1 MWGLWL
7 STNML
12 SMHPTLMAMYA
23 DARTQS
29 LRSAA
34 ESRRGRVVR
43 SETRRFFVL
52 PRRPRRTARV
62 AHV

>member
-1 MWGLWL
+1 LWL
-7 STNML
+7 SSKML
-12 SMHPTLMAMYA
+12 TMHPTLMTMFA
-23 DARTQS
+23 DERARS

-43 SETRRFFVL
+43 TGSRRLLVL
-52 PRRPRRTARV
+52 PRRPRRSARV

>member
-1 MWGLWL
+1 MWGLCL
-7 STNML
+7 SPNML

-23 DARTQS
+23 DARTES
-29 LRSAA
+29 LRSTA

-43 SETRRFFVL
+43 TSTRRLLVL